1 MLGCP
6 KCAMARR
13 SFLGT
18 GALAM
23 SGLLAGGGAILSA
36 SAQAKPGDAGRAAE
50 RASPGTLGPID
61 FHTHMMDPDLPNL
74 ITGSLMTEHIA
85 AWLKAMGS
93 PDVHLEHMD
102 RYGVGS
108 HVVGFSNATQGISWG
123 DAQHDLTCYRRTND
137 RIARD
142 WVAAHPGRFHG
153 AFGLPTQDVGL
164 SVKELERAVTVL
176 GMKVLQISSCSPDG
190 VYFGDRRFDPLWEA
204 VQHHGVTVFIHPH
217 GQDNKPPFDD
227 FALSNSVGQ
236 GVEEIKVMTSIIYN
250 GVFDRFPN
258 VKIVIAHGGGFLPHY
273 YGRLDRNAVER
284 PPTVRNISRMPSEY
298 LKSFYYDSCVYG
310 PEILAALIRIVG
322 VDRVVLGSDYPV
334 GEADGV
340 GELRKTPALTEMDF
354 RRIMLETPARLLGLP
369 TS

>member
-6 KCAMARR
+6 QCAMARR
-13 SFLGT
+13 AFLGR
-18 GALAM
+18 GALAV
-23 SGLLAGGGAILSA
+23 SGLIAGGSAMLSA
-36 SAQAKPGDAGRAAE
+36 AAAAKPADTS
-50 RASPGTLGPID
+50 RASSGTLGPID

-74 ITGSLMTEHIA
+74 ITGAMTSEHVA
-85 AWLKAMGS
+85 DWLKAMAS
-93 PDVHLEHMD
+93 PEIHVAHMD

-108 HVVGFSNATQGISWG
+108 HVVGYSNATQGISWG
-123 DAQHDLTCYRRTND
+123 DAQHDLACYRRTND

-164 SVKELERAVTVL
+164 SVKELERAVTKL
-176 GMKVLQISSCSPDG
+176 GMKVLQISSCTPDG

-204 VQHHGVTVFIHPH
+204 VQHYGVTVFIHPH

-236 GVEEIKVMTSIIYN
+236 GVEEVKVMTSIIYN

-284 PPTVRNISRMPSEY
+284 PQTMRHIGRMPSEY

-322 VDRVVLGSDYPV
+322 IDRVVLGSDYPV

-340 GELRKTPALTEMDF
+340 GELRRTPALTEADF
-354 RRIMLETPARLLGLP
+354 RRIMVETPARLLDLT